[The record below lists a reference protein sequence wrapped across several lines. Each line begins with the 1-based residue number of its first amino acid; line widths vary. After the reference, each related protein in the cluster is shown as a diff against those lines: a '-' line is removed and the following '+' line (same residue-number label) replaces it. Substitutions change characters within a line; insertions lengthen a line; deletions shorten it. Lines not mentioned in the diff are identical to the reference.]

1 MRTAN
6 PPLLYIVPLYKG
18 GIVFSEQLVSASRFY
33 LKRGYKTKIAQQYKL
48 PFQQKIRQS
57 STYCQLMFPHKKS
70 FLAAACISALFF
82 SSVAGITLTH
92 SAAASDMPSLLRI
105 GMPIEYVN
113 YTVIRENGTLWAKID
128 GTYPLHV
135 VFEPA
140 DTSNLDN
147 ASFYVTSDE
156 LPLVYPT
163 PPGTTNIHVKIDET
177 ELDWSNFTQIYPSA
191 LHHTAIGDWSMINC
205 TITPIPDDFVLKIHY
220 EHPLEAINGTYL
232 FLYDLNIS
240 PYLSP
245 ANPNST
251 AIFTIHTPTDY
262 PIAQAYTTGLDSAWK
277 TKNYTIA
284 QEGTSETITI
294 EVFSEYAKPLAGD
307 LVVTFSDF
315 TTQANPQFSPWIVA
329 LLFIIAA
336 LIALIAYRKKHRH
349 KQGP

>member
-1 MRTAN
+1 
-6 PPLLYIVPLYKG
+6 
-18 GIVFSEQLVSASRFY
+18 
-33 LKRGYKTKIAQQYKL
+33 
-48 PFQQKIRQS
+48 
-57 STYCQLMFPHKKS
+57 
-70 FLAAACISALFF
+70 
-82 SSVAGITLTH
+82 
-92 SAAASDMPSLLRI
+92 
-105 GMPIEYVN
+105 MPIEYVN

-163 PPGTTNIHVKIDET
+163 PPGTTNIHVKKDET

-284 QEGTSETITI
+284 QEGSTEIVTI
-294 EVFSEYAKPLAGD
+294 EMFSEYAKPLAGD
-307 LVVTFSDF
+307 IVVTLSDLTAQT
-315 TTQANPQFSPWIVA
+315 TTQLSPWIIIP
-329 LLFIIAA
+329 LFMIVA
-336 LIALIAYRKKHRH
+336 LIALIVYRKRYRR
-349 KQGP
+349 KQSS